1 LTHWLVVKTKR
12 KHELQVAVDMA
23 LEQIKAYVP
32 VQIVFYRTREDRA
45 NDTRSRKERPVL
57 PGLVFIQCEF
67 ARPVAHIDGVLV
79 LGYLRMSDYEYAIVQ
94 DRSFQRFC
102 KQIEIIN
109 DELRKEAALQD
120 ALAIRKAKRE
130 TMKFKDALEILKTRM
145 DMKERE
151 AA

>member
-12 KHELQVAVDMA
+12 KHELQVAEDMGKEHLTA
-23 LEQIKAYVP
+23 AAP

-45 NDTRSRKERPVL
+45 NDTRSRKDSPVL

-67 ARPVAHIDGVLV
+67 ARPVAHIDGVL
-79 LGYLRMSDYEYAIVQ
+79 GYLRMSDYEYAIVQ

-102 KQIEIIN
+102 QQIEIIN

-120 ALAIRKAKRE
+120 ALAIQKAKKE
-130 TMKFKDALEILKTRM
+130 VFEFKEGLQQLKTRM

>member
-12 KHELQVAVDMA
+12 RHELQVAVDMA
-23 LEQIKAYVP
+23 MEQIKAYVP
-32 VQIVFYRTREDRA
+32 VQIVFYRTKENRA
-45 NDTRSRKERPVL
+45 NGTRSRKDSPVL

-67 ARPVAHIDGVLV
+67 ARPVAHIDGV

-120 ALAIRKAKRE
+120 ALAIRKAKKE

>member
-12 KHELQVAVDMA
+12 KHELQVAEDMA

-32 VQIVFYRTREDRA
+32 VQIVFYRTKENRA
-45 NDTRSRKERPVL
+45 NGTRSRKDSPVL

-67 ARPVAHIDGVLV
+67 ARPVAHIDGVLSPA
-79 LGYLRMSDYEYAIVQ
+79 YLCMSDYEYATIQ
-94 DRSFQRFC
+94 DREFREFC
-102 KQIEIIN
+102 RQIETLN

-120 ALAIRKAKRE
+120 ALAIRKAKKE